1 MSRTMLIVAIAL
13 LLQSL
18 APGWNAA
25 AAQTPYP
32 SMAALEQYLI
42 SNENSEIEL
51 ARTAAPA
58 SISGNAEVMVLGRDG
73 YTTAAKGTNGFVC
86 IVERSWGAATTEPEF
101 WNPKIRSPICFNP
114 QAAQTVLPTYLMKTR
129 SIVAGKSAAEVL
141 RATDAAFA
149 GGKLHAP
156 APGAMC
162 YMMSHQQ
169 YLNDR
174 GKSWHPHLMFFVS
187 GDAAKTWGA
196 DLPGVPVMAANDPEE
211 RVTTMMVLV
220 GHWSDGTAMAVDEH

>member
-1 MSRTMLIVAIAL
+1 MYRTMLVAAFAL

-18 APGWNAA
+18 APGSNAVP
-25 AAQTPYP
+25 AQTAYP
-32 SMAALEQYLI
+32 SMAALEQYLMPDKKA
-42 SNENSEIEL
+42 EIEL

-73 YTTAAKGTNGFVC
+73 YTTAANGTNGFVC
-86 IVERSWGAATTEPEF
+86 IVERSWGAASTEPEF

-114 QAAQTVLPTYLMKTR
+114 PAARTVLPIYLMKTR
-129 SIVAGKSAAEVL
+129 SIVAGKSRAQVL
-141 RATDAAFA
+141 SATDAAFA
-149 GGKLHAP
+149 GGQLHAP

-211 RVTTMMVLV
+211 RVTIMMVLV
-220 GHWSDGTAMAVDEH
+220 GHWSDGTAMAVDGH

>member
-1 MSRTMLIVAIAL
+1 MYRTILVAAFAL

-18 APGWNAA
+18 APGSNAA
-25 AAQTPYP
+25 AAQTAYP
-32 SMAALEQYLI
+32 SMAALEQYLTPD
-42 SNENSEIEL
+42 EKVEIEL

-58 SISGNAEVMVLGRDG
+58 SISGDADVMVLGRDG
-73 YTTAAKGTNGFVC
+73 YRTAAKGTNGFVC

-114 QAAQTVLPTYLMKTR
+114 LAAQTVLPNYLMKTR
-129 SIVAGKSAAEVL
+129 SILAGKSRADIL
-141 RATDAAFA
+141 RAMDAAFT
-149 GGKLHAP
+149 GGQLHAP

-174 GKSWHPHLMFFVS
+174 GTSWHPHVMFFIG

-211 RVTTMMVLV
+211 RITTMMVLV
-220 GHWSDGTAMAVDEH
+220 GHWSDGTARALDGH